1 MQRATTKPGFPCT
14 STAAERTKSAERP
27 QFYRVNLSE
36 RKSSDDL
43 RCSAERSSRNGC

>member
-1 MQRATTKPGFPCT
+1 MQQATTKPGYTCT

-27 QFYRVNLSE
+27 QFYKVNLSE

-43 RCSAERSSRNGC
+43 RSRNGF